1 MMPIRPR
8 QAAGSD
14 AFPMAATTAGDWREA
29 AAECARRLGTGH
41 GAELGFVYAT
51 DAWADA
57 FPALVGALRERTGIE
72 HWVGTV
78 GSGICWTGHEHYE
91 APGLAVMAAPLPAE
105 SWRLLP
111 PLRED
116 MSPLAEHAGWLGQLE
131 SCLGVVHGDPHNPHM
146 PRLIAQL
153 AGLLPNGFLV
163 GGLSSSR
170 AAHPQVA
177 GAAAEGCLAGVLL
190 DGALGVRTA
199 LSQGCTPIGGRHVVT
214 ECERNILIGIDGR
227 PALDVFE
234 EEIGEVLARDLRRA
248 AGYIFVGFPVP
259 GSDTGDYLVRNV
271 VGVDMRHRLLAVGD
285 LLEPGQPLL
294 FCRRDANT
302 AWADLERMLDELAA
316 RLDRPPRGA
325 LYFSCLGRGRH
336 TFGEGS
342 RELGLIRERL
352 GEVPLVGFFA
362 NGEIHR
368 DRLYGWTGVLAV
380 F

>member
-1 MMPIRPR
+1 MSTHP
-8 QAAGSD
+8 QAAP
-14 AFPMAATTAGDWREA
+14 AREPFPAGASTAGEWREA
-29 AAECARRLGTGH
+29 VRECARAIGRGH
-41 GAELGFVYAT
+41 GAGLGFVYAT

-57 FPALVGALRERTGIE
+57 FPAIVEALREETGIE
-72 HWVGTV
+72 HWAGTV
-78 GSGICWTGHEHYE
+78 GTGICWTGHEHYE
-91 APGLAVMAAPLPAE
+91 QPGLAVMAAPLPPE
-105 SWRLLP
+105 RWRLLP

-116 MSPLAEHAGWLGQLE
+116 LSALAEHAGWLGRLE
-131 SCLGVVHGDPHNPHM
+131 SCLGVVHGDPHNPHL
-146 PRLIAQL
+146 PRLIGQL
-153 AGLLPNGFLV
+153 AAVLPNGFLV

-170 AAHPQVA
+170 GRHVQAA
-177 GAAAEGCLAGVLL
+177 GATAEGCLSGVLL

-199 LSQGCTPIGGRHVVT
+199 LSQGCTPIGQRHVVT

-248 AGYIFVGFPVP
+248 AGYIFAGFPVP
-259 GSDTGDYLVRNV
+259 GDDTGDYLVRNI
-271 VGVDMRHRLLAVGD
+271 VGVDTRHRLLAVGE

-302 AWADLERMLDELAA
+302 AWRDLERMADELAA
-316 RLDRPPRGA
+316 RLDHPPRGA